1 MTGKLLGAVCIA
13 CGAVWGCIARYRQL
27 RQGRELVR
35 AFMQALGHMEA
46 AIRWQRQ
53 SMTPLLT
60 ELAQRPR
67 CGAYFA
73 AILKNVES
81 NIPLQAAWDNAFSAL
96 PDAETADILRSVEL
110 TGDETCLLTGL
121 QYGQRRLRQ
130 LAERREQ
137 ADARDRRLTG
147 AALFSAAGLL
157 VILLI

>member
-1 MTGKLLGAVCIA
+1 
-13 CGAVWGCIARYRQL
+13 
-27 RQGRELVR
+27 
-35 AFMQALGHMEA
+35 MEA

-137 ADARDRRLTG
+137 ADTRDRRLTG